1 MISRTKILTM
11 KRNFTN
17 IFLLATAIL
26 FHTTSFAQDI
36 HFSQFTETPLY
47 RNPALAGIAN
57 GDVRVQSA
65 FRSQWNNIANAYKT
79 ASLNAEYKVRLGN
92 SDDYLTTGLQL
103 FQDKAGT
110 SGLTTTHFLPALNYH
125 KSISD
130 VRNIYLS
137 LGFMG
142 GLVQR
147 CFDRSKIT
155 TNSQYEGRGE
165 GEPLA
170 NPKYAYLDGSV
181 GMSLNAN
188 FGDKPENNLIVGAAY
203 HHFNK
208 PRNSFYRSADIVLN
222 PKIVFSGGVKM
233 GVTEITTLTLEADH
247 VRQGKYQET
256 IGGILYGLKIGSD
269 YERPDYIV
277 HGGAF
282 MRWNDAVIPTI
293 RIDYMPFSMALSYD
307 VNISKLKTSSYGR
320 GGFELSLSYIGF
332 LDRDN
337 SSVNAV
343 LCPRY

>member
-1 MISRTKILTM
+1 M
-11 KRNFTN
+11 KRNFTK
-17 IFLLATAIL
+17 IL
-26 FHTTSFAQDI
+26 FFAIAVLFETASFAQDI

-47 RNPALAGIAN
+47 RNPALAGLTN
-57 GDVRVQSA
+57 GDVRVQSV

-79 ASLNAEYKVRLGN
+79 ASLNAEYKVQLGN
-92 SDDYLTTGLQL
+92 SDDFLTTGLQL

-110 SGLTTTHFLPALNYH
+110 SSLATTHFLPALNYH

-130 VRNIYLS
+130 IRNIYLS

-147 CFDRSKIT
+147 RFDRSKIT
-155 TNSQYEGRGE
+155 TDSQYEGRGD
-165 GEPLA
+165 GEQLTNA
-170 NPKYAYLDGSV
+170 RYSYLDGSV

-188 FGDKPENNLIVGAAY
+188 FGDIPENNFIIGAAY

-208 PRNSFYRSADIVLN
+208 PRNSFYASADLTLN
-222 PKIVFSGGVKM
+222 PKYVFSGGVKM
-233 GVTEITTLTLEADH
+233 GVTETMTLTLEADH

-256 IGGILYGLKIGSD
+256 IGGVLYGLKMGSD
-269 YERPDYIV
+269 YERPDYIL

-282 MRWNDAVIPTI
+282 LRWNDAVIPTI
-293 RIDYMPFSMALSYD
+293 KIDYMPFSMALSYD
-307 VNISKLKTSSYGR
+307 VNISNLKTSSYGR

>member
-1 MISRTKILTM
+1 M
-11 KRNFTN
+11 KRNFTK
-17 IFLLATAIL
+17 ILFLATAVL
-26 FHTTSFAQDI
+26 FKITSFAQDI

-47 RNPALAGIAN
+47 RNPALAGIIN
-57 GDVRVQSA
+57 GDVRVQA
-65 FRSQWNNIANAYKT
+65 VFRSQWNNIANAYKT

-92 SDDYLTTGLQL
+92 SDDFLTTGLQL

-110 SGLTTTHFLPALNYH
+110 SSLTTTHFLPVLNYH

-130 VRNIYLS
+130 IRNIYLS

-147 CFDRSKIT
+147 RFDRSKIT
-155 TNSQYEGRGE
+155 TDSQYEGRGE
-165 GEPLA
+165 GEQLS
-170 NPKYAYLDGSV
+170 NTRYSYLDGSV

-188 FGDKPENNLIVGAAY
+188 FGDNPENNLIIGAAY
-203 HHFNK
+203 HHFSK
-208 PRNSFYRSADIVLN
+208 PRNSFYASGNMGLN
-222 PKIVFSGGVKM
+222 PKYVFSGGVKM
-233 GVTEITTLTLEADH
+233 GVTETTTLTLEADH
-247 VRQGKYQET
+247 VRQGNYQET
-256 IGGILYGLKIGSD
+256 IGGVLYGLKIGSD
-269 YERPDYIV
+269 YQRPDYIL

-282 MRWNDAVIPTI
+282 LRWNDAAIPTI
-293 RIDYMPFSMALSYD
+293 KIDYMPFSMALSYD

-337 SSVNAV
+337 SSVNAI